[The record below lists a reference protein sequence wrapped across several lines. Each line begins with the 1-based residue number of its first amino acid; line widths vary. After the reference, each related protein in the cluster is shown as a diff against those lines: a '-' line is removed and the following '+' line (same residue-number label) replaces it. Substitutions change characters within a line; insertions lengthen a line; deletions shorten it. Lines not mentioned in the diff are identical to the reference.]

1 MKILHV
7 CVSLPDVWGGPPR
20 ALATMARAQAAAG
33 ADVVVLPSSFT
44 PGPQTLEP
52 GDYGKLKVLH
62 PPATGALKWYNGK
75 LKRELR
81 RAAADRDIVH
91 VHGTWR
97 YHTLGAAGVARG
109 YGIPYVVRPAGN
121 LGEVTRRHKAYL
133 KMPYFELIERPVL
146 NRAAALHCT
155 SRKEQDELAGVRL
168 RPRTFIVPQPIA
180 NESAGVAPDL
190 TGLRT
195 LCCDL
200 RWDGMKRIV
209 YLGRISFIKSI
220 DLLLE
225 GFIRLAAEFQEWTLI
240 LAGPPEDA
248 EIADALSRRARAAGL
263 RDRVAVPGMVRG
275 ATKAALLS
283 SADVFA
289 QPSKHENFGISVAEA
304 LFFGVP
310 CLVSDGV
317 ALAQDIREADA
328 GGVFI
333 SEPAAIA
340 AALRPLL
347 MDDALRARQASAART
362 LARKFDPASVAEQL
376 QREYERCLVEKR
388 TP

>member
-1 MKILHV
+1 MRILHV

-20 ALATMARAQAAAG
+20 ALATMARAQAARG
-33 ADVVVLPSSFT
+33 DDVVVLPSIFT

-52 GDYGKLKVLH
+52 GDYGNLKVLH
-62 PPATGALKWYNGK
+62 PPTTGELKWYNGK

-91 VHGTWR
+91 IHGTWR

-109 YGIPYVVRPAGN
+109 YGIPYIVRPAGN
-121 LGEVTRRHKAYL
+121 LGEITRRHKAYL
-133 KMPYFELIERPVL
+133 KIPYFELIERPVL
-146 NRAAALHCT
+146 NRAAAIHCT
-155 SRKEQDELAGVRL
+155 SRKEEQELAGVRL

-180 NESAGVAPDL
+180 NESAGIEPDL
-190 TGLRT
+190 AGLRGR
-195 LCCDL
+195 CRDL

-225 GFIRLAAEFQEWTLI
+225 GFIRLAADFPDWTLI

-248 EIADALSRRARAAGL
+248 AIFEALSRRAGEAGL
-263 RDRVAVPGMVRG
+263 TDRVAVPGMVRG
-275 ATKAALLS
+275 PIKAALLS
-283 SADVFA
+283 NADVFA

-310 CLVSDGV
+310 CVVSSGV
-317 ALAQDIREADA
+317 ALAEDIREADA
-328 GGVFI
+328 GGVFV
-333 SEPAAIA
+333 SEPTAIA
-340 AALRPLL
+340 EALRPLL
-347 MDDALRARQASAART
+347 SDDGLRARQAAAAKA
-362 LARKFDPASVAEQL
+362 LAREFDPSSVAEQL
-376 QREYERCLVEKR
+376 NAQYERCIADKR
-388 TP
+388 T